1 MRQVMLK
8 NGFFSLFFFVSFVA
22 VISLIFIEP
31 RIGAAESE
39 KHFMKDLVS
48 VLRLEV
54 DKETGQTDKTGLS
67 THEKIYSKFLPS
79 SPHVQLPLN
88 NRLKLFYNLHSVN
101 KDSYERRDNDKKC
114 SIFGI
119 DISF

>member
-1 MRQVMLK
+1 MRQVILK
-8 NGFFSLFFFVSFVA
+8 NVFFGLFFSVA
-22 VISLIFIEP
+22 VIVLTFIEP

-39 KHFMKDLVS
+39 KHFMKDLVAM
-48 VLRLEV
+48 LRLEV
-54 DKETGQTDKTGLS
+54 NKETGQRDKTGLS

-79 SPHVQLPLN
+79 SPHMQLLLN
-88 NRLKLFYNLHSVN
+88 DRLKLFYNLHIVN
-101 KDSYERRDNDKKC
+101 KDFYERHDNKKNC

>member
-1 MRQVMLK
+1 MLK

-22 VISLIFIEP
+22 VISLTFIEP

-48 VLRLEV
+48 MLRLEV

-67 THEKIYSKFLPS
+67 THEKIYSKFLP
-79 SPHVQLPLN
+79 HVQLPLN
-88 NRLKLFYNLHSVN
+88 NRLRLFYNLYVVN